1 MYPSK
6 TDQEAGPGVELGAKV
21 AGGIGHLHLK
31 AVEGLPGG
39 DLLWK
44 MMSKSRM
51 VRLVNIW

>member
-31 AVEGLPGG
+31 AVEGLPG

-51 VRLVNIW
+51 VRLVHIW